1 MFEIARQAVRAG
13 EQKVINIPLMRM
25 FTHNQ
30 LSLPIKVVSGKHTG
44 PVLFVSG
51 AIHGDEVNG
60 VETIRRLLKD
70 PILSK
75 LRGVLVAA
83 PVVNVHGLL
92 NRSRYLPDR
101 RDLNRSF
108 PGSEQGSLAARVAHL
123 FLDQVVSK
131 CDYGIDLHSGSD
143 HRENL
148 SHVRAKLDDPLT
160 RQLAEAFGTP
170 VILDA
175 IQPDGSLRAALVEQ
189 KKPIIV
195 FEGGESLRLDEI
207 VVRSSL
213 KGIISVMREVGMLPA
228 LKRKRE
234 PAKPFVA
241 RSSLWARSPESGLF
255 RSHTKLGS
263 RVKKGE
269 HLGAV
274 SDPFGESEVEVVAP
288 VGGII
293 IGRSTLPL
301 INEGEALFHIAKFEK
316 PSKVEKSLET
326 YHLRLT
332 PDDNDLDLP
341 IV

>member
-1 MFEIARQAVRAG
+1 MFEIARQAIRPG
-13 EQKVINIPLMRM
+13 ESKVVNIPLMRM

-30 LSLPIKVVSGKHTG
+30 LSLPIKVVVGKHSG
-44 PVLFVSG
+44 PTLFLSA

-60 VETIRRLLKD
+60 VETIRRLLNSQV
-70 PILSK
+70 LNK
-75 LRGVLVAA
+75 LKGVLVAA

-108 PGSEQGSLAARVAHL
+108 PGSDQGSLAARVAHV
-123 FLDQVVSK
+123 FLDQVVSR
-131 CDYGIDLHSGSD
+131 CDYGVDLHSGSD

-148 SHVRAKLDDPLT
+148 PHIRAKLDDPET

-175 IQPDGSLRAALVEQ
+175 EQPDGSLRAALVEQ

-195 FEGGESLRLDEI
+195 FEGGEALRLDEI
-207 VVRSSL
+207 VVRSGV
-213 KGIISVMREVGMLPA
+213 KGIISVMRSVGMLPR
-228 LKRKRE
+228 LKSKRE
-234 PAKPFVA
+234 PTKPFVA
-241 RSSLWARSPESGLF
+241 RSSQWVRAPESGLF
-255 RSHTKLGS
+255 RSYTKLGQ

-269 HLGAV
+269 SLGAV
-274 SDPFGESEVEVVAP
+274 SDPFGELEVEVLTS
-288 VGGII
+288 VGGIV

-316 PSKVEKSLET
+316 PSKVQKSLES
-326 YHLRLT
+326 YHSKLQ
-332 PDDNDLDLP
+332 PDELDNP